1 MAQFKKSDLA
11 GSDSAKR
18 GRMVKIAGGDGKYV
32 NPGRLSEMRAD
43 RSAKP
48 GVPFPQ
54 SRSDLNVID
63 TLKATGFSSTEIFGL
78 VVSKRS
84 LERRQQ
90 NNERLSPTETDRA
103 LRLLRIYEHGVRVF
117 GSSEKTN
124 RWLRKP
130 CRALEN
136 AVPIDLLASETGAH
150 IVETELHAIDQ
161 GMFA

>member
-1 MAQFKKSDLA
+1 MAKT
-11 GSDSAKR
+11 
-18 GRMVKIAGGDGKYV
+18 AGGDGKYV
-32 NPGRLSEMRAD
+32 NPGRLSELWGNRIAE
-43 RSAKP
+43 P
-48 GVPFPQ
+48 GVSFAQ
-54 SRSDLNVID
+54 HRSDLNVID
-63 TLKATGFSSTEIFGL
+63 TLKATGFSTTEIFGL

-103 LRLLRIYEHGVRVF
+103 FRLLRIYEHGVRVF

-130 CRALEN
+130 CRALDN

-150 IVETELHAIDQ
+150 IVETELHAIDH